1 MMLTRDKKR
10 NINLCS
16 FLIINKDTF
25 MSASNQSKELL
36 SQQFSQLKNL
46 EQIITDEK
54 EVLQQHQPDALIK
67 ISEQKNQLLISI
79 QTLDKKISFDQQF
92 AQDKAAGNLTVELAE
107 IEDLLLKCQQ
117 KNQVNGQIIAQSQL
131 AVERM
136 KTSLLESHSKTA
148 ITYDNKGKKSA
159 GLSSI
164 GLKA

>member
-1 MMLTRDKKR
+1 
-10 NINLCS
+10 
-16 FLIINKDTF
+16 
-25 MSASNQSKELL
+25 MSASDQSKELIN
-36 SQQFSQLKNL
+36 QQLSQLKNL

-54 EVLQQHQPDALIK
+54 AILQQHQPDALIK

-92 AQDKAAGNLTVELAE
+92 AQDKAAGNLTVELTE

-117 KNQVNGQIIAQSQL
+117 KNQVNGLIIAQSQL

-136 KTSLLESHSKTA
+136 KTSLLESHNKTA
-148 ITYDNKGKKSA
+148 ITYDSKGKKSG